1 LLLHQERKEE
11 ELRLQMEALAHEQER
26 KRQAQDA
33 YRRQED
39 RIKAE
44 IAEKEEAE
52 AQALLAAQAARKGGK
67 KNLKKVLKRYVG
79 LNSLVLKYGLK
90 RWNAEDWQLR
100 GL

>member
-1 LLLHQERKEE
+1 LHQERKEE
-11 ELRLQMEALAHEQER
+11 ELRLQKEALAHEQER

-33 YRRQED
+33 HRRQEE

-67 KNLKKVLKRYVG
+67 KNLEKVLKKVR
-79 LNSLVLKYGLK
+79 
-90 RWNAEDWQLR
+90 
-100 GL
+100 